1 MITTDGSR
9 TATINPPEQ
18 QDPATRHRRILIT
31 VDGLFLALI
40 GGVQVAFEL
49 VSYDAGAGPHGAIF
63 DQSPYTIGWV
73 ENHGLAFL
81 IGMLFLVVA
90 ARDGRL
96 FWHGMGLAVHVLL
109 AIANLAF
116 WSSFVTFDVVPMG
129 IAATVAHVIFIAA
142 HLISLTV
149 SRRHGRPAV
158 TS

>member
-1 MITTDGSR
+1 MVATDGTR
-9 TATINPPEQ
+9 TTTI
-18 QDPATRHRRILIT
+18 DPLLQRVPACRPRRVLMT
-31 VDGLFLALI
+31 TDGLFLALI

-49 VSYDAGAGPHGAIF
+49 MSYYAGAGPHGTIF

-109 AIANLAF
+109 AVANVAF

-129 IAATVAHVIFIAA
+129 IAATVAHIIFIAA
-142 HLISLTV
+142 HSISLSP
-149 SRRHGRPAV
+149 SRHHGRPAV

>member
-1 MITTDGSR
+1 MVATDGTR
-9 TATINPPEQ
+9 TTTI
-18 QDPATRHRRILIT
+18 DPLLQRVPACRPRRVLMT
-31 VDGLFLALI
+31 TDGLFLALI

-49 VSYDAGAGPHGAIF
+49 MSYYAGAGPHGTIF

-109 AIANLAF
+109 AVANVAF

-129 IAATVAHVIFIAA
+129 IAATVAHIIFIAA
-142 HLISLTV
+142 HSISLSP
-149 SRRHGRPAV
+149 SRHYGRPAV